1 MKTLVITDKNSEIEK
16 LFKIKKLTT
25 IANSWEHSLLL
36 EKLIDLISSNDNLE
50 HQQVV
55 AKELFTIDEMIK
67 KILS

>member
-1 MKTLVITDKNSEIEK
+1 MYQNPN
-16 LFKIKKLTT
+16 FQYNKIKKLTT